1 MAILPPTFRQRYFSA
16 AGLPLSGGKL
26 FTYQAG
32 TVTPLVTYTDATETS
47 ANTNPIILDAN
58 GECDL
63 WLGGFAYKIVLTDS
77 GDVVQWTQDNVNQG
91 SINNAV
97 SADLLENLG
106 ITVTPGGSATISVK
120 TGAGNIPS
128 ISEPVRVG
136 FRGGSLASGLVSLV
150 NITSPLAM
158 NLTDGGTLGHVDGV
172 TAYVYVYLINNNG
185 VAELAVSS
193 TIYQENALVSTTAM
207 SSAADSNTVI
217 YSTVA
222 RSNVPIRLIARVTST
237 QVTAGS
243 WIAAPTEIQT
253 GEEARRAQI
262 STNAIADLA
271 VTTAKLAD
279 NAATRAKTSVV
290 QFTSG
295 TAPVGNV
302 AFSGSATGSAFTTT
316 LADISGLT
324 VTITTKGGAVLLW
337 LEPDGSSSNADI
349 VVNSGTTSASG
360 VVAINRGGSVV
371 CRSSLS
377 ITATTAGGS
386 LIVSQGPGSIRFTDR
401 GVIGS
406 AGTYVYKIQ
415 AATLGAT
422 SAISFNTCVLMA
434 MEL

>member
-1 MAILPPTFRQRYFSA
+1 MAILPPTFKQRYFSA
-16 AGLPLSGGKL
+16 SGVPLAGGKI

-32 TVTPLVTYTDATETS
+32 TTTPLATYTDATETS

-77 GDVVQWTQDNVNQG
+77 ADVVQWTQDNVNQG
-91 SINNAV
+91 QINNAV

-106 ITVTPGGSATISVK
+106 IVFTPGVTATISVK

-158 NLTDGGTLGHVDGV
+158 NITGNATLGHVDGV

-193 TIYQENALVSTTAM
+193 AIYQENALISTTAM
-207 SSAADSNTVI
+207 SDAADSSTVI

-222 RSNVPIRLIARVTST
+222 RSNVPIRLIARITST

-262 STNAIADLA
+262 GTNQIADLA
-271 VTTAKLAD
+271 VTTSKLATGAVTKAKLSAV
-279 NAATRAKTSVV
+279 NYSATSTINVNITSLSYTTVATISSFVSTGRQCQFGLVPDDGGYLQLDLGSASDAEARLRVYDATNSVV
-290 QFTSG
+290 ICFLTRITHIG
-295 TAPVGNV
+295 
-302 AFSGSATGSAFTTT
+302 ATGGRIFFTTPHT
-316 LADISGLT
+316 L
-324 VTITTKGGAVLLW
+324 
-337 LEPDGSSSNADI
+337 
-349 VVNSGTTSASG
+349 SA
-360 VVAINRGGSVV
+360 
-371 CRSSLS
+371 L
-377 ITATTAGGS
+377 
-386 LIVSQGPGSIRFTDR
+386 
-401 GVIGS
+401 S
-406 AGTYVYKIQ
+406 AGTRDIRLEAFV
-415 AATLGAT
+415 ASNTSGRFLGFSGLKFYA
-422 SAISFNTCVLMA
+422 L
-434 MEL
+434 EL